1 MGRIKQDWIE
11 SQERGYSLPE
21 LKEKYVC
28 ANHFDDSYLKQYI
41 NKNSISGTCSYC
53 GKKKK
58 VIDLNHLMGYIV
70 DKIMSYYGNPSDEGL
85 YLASSFFDDD
95 KERIPGFQRVGCY
108 VTPSFAHNYESTK
121 ELFYDINLTTD
132 SEVLDNDMESCF
144 INDEWIQHTPYMM
157 SESQELSFMWKT
169 FQRMVKHEQRFT
181 FFKRPEFTGEEVS
194 NDNGLMDI
202 LTELGAQITAHNLY
216 SNISA
221 GTELYRCRFINEGE
235 TVNKFDEITSS
246 PDNKAKQSR
255 MSPAGISMF
264 YGAFDKKTA
273 IVESSPDGEGTGKY
287 VIGKFNLKKNLIVL
301 DLTKLPKP
309 SFWIGKDWEGI
320 EFLHSFNREITK
332 RIERDDRIH
341 IDYIPSQVFTEYLR
355 YIHRLPNGKKIDG
368 IIYKSSLKST
378 DNNIV
383 LFYNQRSS
391 SDVLELVEIT

>member
-1 MGRIKQDWIE
+1 MGQVKQDWIE

-21 LKEKYVC
+21 LNEKYVC

-41 NKNSISGTCSYC
+41 IKNSKLGICSYC

-58 VIDLNHLMGYIV
+58 VIDLNHLMKYII

-85 YLASSFFDDD
+85 YLASSFYDDD
-95 KERIPGFQRVGCY
+95 KERIPGLQRVGCY
-108 VTPSFAHNYESTK
+108 VTPSFAQNYESTK
-121 ELFYDINLTTD
+121 ELFCDINLTTD
-132 SEVLDNDMESCF
+132 SETLDSDMENCF
-144 INDEWIQHTPYMM
+144 INDEWIQHTPYIM

-181 FFKRPEFTGEEVS
+181 FFKRPEFMGEEVS

-202 LTELGAQITAHNLY
+202 LSEKKKKITTHNLY
-216 SNISA
+216 SNIRI
-221 GTELYRCRFINEGE
+221 GEELYRCRFINEGE
-235 TVNKFDEITSS
+235 NVNTFNGITSP
-246 PDNKAKQSR
+246 PDDRAKQSR

-264 YGAFDKKTA
+264 YGAFDKNTA

-287 VIGKFNLKKNLIVL
+287 VIGKFKLKKKLIVL

-309 SFWIGKDWEGI
+309 SFWIEKDWEGI
-320 EFLHSFNREITK
+320 DFLYSFNREITK

-341 IDYIPSQVFTEYLR
+341 KDYIPSQVFTEYLR
-355 YIHRLPNGKKIDG
+355 YIHKLPNGRKLDG
-368 IIYKSSLKST
+368 IIYKSSLKSGN
-378 DNNIV
+378 NNIV

-391 SDVLELVEIT
+391 SNVLEIVEIK